1 MVSRKLIGHRTGTL
15 DRIVVRQ
22 NRDAK
27 NIKQFMTKT
36 LIVKA
41 SLFTLI
47 LAFMTIGTIVVA
59 AVMKNDIATQTYVF
73 NGIAGEEHMADKY
86 SLSTGTPT
94 NCNGNGVRCEISA
107 TPNPANPNWPLLD
120 GTEEVLNQRQ

>member
-1 MVSRKLIGHRTGTL
+1 MQININ
-15 DRIVVRQ
+15 RIMKR
-22 NRDAK
+22 N
-27 NIKQFMTKT
+27 

-59 AVMKNDIATQTYVF
+59 AVMKKDVATQVYVF
-73 NGIAGEEHMADKY
+73 NGIAGEEHLAEKY
-86 SLSTGTPT
+86 SLSMGTPT

-107 TPNPANPNWPLLD
+107 TANPANPNWPLLD
-120 GTEEVLNQRQ
+120 GTEQVLNQRQ